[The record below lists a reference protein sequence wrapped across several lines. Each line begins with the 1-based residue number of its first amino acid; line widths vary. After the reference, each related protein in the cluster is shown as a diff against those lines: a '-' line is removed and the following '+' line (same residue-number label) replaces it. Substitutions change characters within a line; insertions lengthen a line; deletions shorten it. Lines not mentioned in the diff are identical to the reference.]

1 MKTIHTPMLGVA
13 LACLASL
20 PGAASAQSKVE
31 IFGVVDVGVTHLN
44 GSGPS
49 KTGLSTGGANISRIG
64 FRGTEELGGG
74 LRAGFWLEAGMDVDS
89 GSGKASGGGL
99 RFKRRSPGGPSGV
112 GRARGRG
119 KG

>member
-89 GSGKASGGGL
+89 GSGKASGG
-99 RFKRRSPGGPSGV
+99 
-112 GRARGRG
+112 
-119 KG
+119 

>member
-1 MKTIHTPMLGVA
+1 MRITPFFFFSSRRRHTRLQGDWSSDVCSSD
-13 LACLASL
+13 L
-20 PGAASAQSKVE
+20 GAASAQSKVE

-74 LRAGFWLEAGMDVDS
+74 LRAGFWLEAGLDVDS
-89 GSGKASGGGL
+89 GSGKARGGGL
-99 RFKRRSPGGPSGV
+99 GLNRR
-112 GRARGRG
+112 ATA
-119 KG
+119 